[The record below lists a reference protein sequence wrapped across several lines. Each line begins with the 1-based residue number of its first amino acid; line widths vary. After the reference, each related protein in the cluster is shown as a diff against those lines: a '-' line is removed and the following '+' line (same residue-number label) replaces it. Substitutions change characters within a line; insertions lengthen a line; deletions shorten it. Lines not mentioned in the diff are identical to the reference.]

1 MTDIL
6 TLARENGFSH
16 IGFADMSALEPLEE
30 VRKMCS
36 ADRCGKW
43 NANWSCP
50 PACGSIEYAKRR
62 IAQYNK
68 CLIVQ
73 TTGELADEFDYEGM
87 QITAKAHKRAFL
99 NFVRQAR
106 MLHPDCL
113 PLTAGSC
120 TICKKCTYPNKPC
133 RYPAKRLSSMEAF
146 GLFVSNV
153 CSRSGLGYNYGAR
166 TMTYTSCL
174 LYSEE

>member
-16 IGFADMSALEPLEE
+16 IGFANIAALTPLEE

-87 QITAKAHKRAFL
+87 QSTAKAHKRAFL
-99 NFVRQAR
+99 NFARQAR
-106 MLHPDCL
+106 MLHPDHGRLVHDMRTVHISGQAVPIPVKTPVVNGSLRPVCKQCML
-113 PLTAGSC
+113 P
-120 TICKKCTYPNKPC
+120 
-133 RYPAKRLSSMEAF
+133 F
-146 GLFVSNV
+146 GTWIQL
-153 CSRSGLGYNYGAR
+153 RSAHDDLHLVP
-166 TMTYTSCL
+166 SVF
-174 LYSEE
+174 

>member
-50 PACGSIEYAKRR
+50 PACGSI
-62 IAQYNK
+62 
-68 CLIVQ
+68 
-73 TTGELADEFDYEGM
+73 
-87 QITAKAHKRAFL
+87 
-99 NFVRQAR
+99 
-106 MLHPDCL
+106 
-113 PLTAGSC
+113 
-120 TICKKCTYPNKPC
+120 
-133 RYPAKRLSSMEAF
+133 
-146 GLFVSNV
+146 
-153 CSRSGLGYNYGAR
+153 
-166 TMTYTSCL
+166 
-174 LYSEE
+174 